1 MLDVIVVVVYFFFLM
16 LIGWL
21 FRTFS
26 KDTNDYF
33 KGGGKMLWWM
43 VGATAFMTQ
52 FSAWSFTGAAGK
64 AFTDGLSV
72 MVVFLGNAF
81 GYFANYLFFAAKARQ
96 MRVVTPIEGVRLRF
110 GKVNEQVFTWATVP
124 YSILQAGIWLNGL
137 AIFVAAVFKI
147 SMPTTIVITGLIV
160 VLMSASGGAWAVIAS
175 DFLQMVIIMAVSFVA
190 SMVAIAKSGGIT
202 PILANGLPE
211 QPLTGPGINY
221 IGLFV
226 IWVIASFAKQFMT
239 TNNMV
244 DAYRYMCAKDT
255 KNARKAA
262 LLAGVLML
270 VGPIIWFLPDWFV
283 AANYPN
289 TDAWNLERLG
299 KSIKDATYY
308 IFVHNELPAGMV
320 GLMMAAMFAATM
332 SSMDSALNRNAGI
345 LVRNVYKVFIN
356 KDADEIKMLKI
367 GKVCTLFLGGIIIM
381 VGLFL
386 NSFQNASLFNLMMMV
401 SSLIAL
407 PMLIPALFGYFI
419 KKTPD
424 WAAWA
429 TILVGAAVS
438 YFVAFVVT
446 PEMIQNIM
454 HLPVALTAREFSDL
468 QSLTLGV
475 CLHAC
480 ITLPFFLLSQL
491 FFKGYS
497 KERQEEVN
505 LFFRNVETEVISNEE
520 KDNNL
525 DNKQRAMLGKLILTM
540 GLAIILLV
548 AVPNPLSQ
556 RLVFIGVGGIVAVIG
571 IGLLLSVK
579 HIPKKTN
586 LLEKNNNLRKE

>member
-110 GKVNEQVFTWATVP
+110 GKVNEQVFTWAAVP

-147 SMPTTIVITGLIV
+147 SMPTTIVITGLVV
-160 VLMSASGGAWAVIAS
+160 VLMSATGGAWAVIAS

-190 SMVAIAKSGGIT
+190 SMVAIVKSGGIA
-202 PILANGLPE
+202 PIFANGLPE

-221 IGLFV
+221 VGLFV

-239 TNNMV
+239 TNNMI
-244 DAYRYMCAKDT
+244 DSYRYMCAKDT

-289 TDAWNLERLG
+289 TDAWNLASLG

-356 KDADEIKMLKI
+356 KDADELKMLKI
-367 GKVCTLFLGGIIIM
+367 GKVCTLFLGVIIIM

-407 PMLIPALFGYFI
+407 PMLIPALFGYFV

-438 YFVAFVVT
+438 YFVAFIVT
-446 PEMIQNIM
+446 PEMIQNIL
-454 HLPVALTAREFSDL
+454 HLPFALTAREFSDL

-475 CLHAC
+475 GLHAC

-497 KERQEEVN
+497 KERQEEVD
-505 LFFRNVETEVISNEE
+505 LFFSNVETEVVTNEE
-520 KDNNL
+520 EDNNL
-525 DNKQRAMLGKLILTM
+525 DNKQREMLGKLILTM
-540 GLAIILLV
+540 GIAIMLLIL
-548 AVPNPLSQ
+548 VPNPFSQ
-556 RLVFIGVGGIVAVIG
+556 RLVFISVGGVVAVVG

-579 HIPKKTN
+579 KIPEQTN
-586 LLEKNNNLRKE
+586 MLEEK

>member
-110 GKVNEQVFTWATVP
+110 GKVNEQVFTWAAVP

-147 SMPTTIVITGLIV
+147 SMPTTIVITGLVV
-160 VLMSASGGAWAVIAS
+160 VLMSATGGAWAVIAS

-190 SMVAIAKSGGIT
+190 SMVAIVKSGGIV
-202 PILANGLPE
+202 PIFANGLPE

-221 IGLFV
+221 VGLFV

-239 TNNMV
+239 TNNMI
-244 DAYRYMCAKDT
+244 DSYRYMCAKDT

-289 TDAWNLERLG
+289 TDAWNLASLG

-356 KDADEIKMLKI
+356 KDADELKMLKI
-367 GKVCTLFLGGIIIM
+367 GKVCTLFLGVIIIM

-407 PMLIPALFGYFI
+407 PMLIPALFGYFV

-438 YFVAFVVT
+438 YFVAFIVT
-446 PEMIQNIM
+446 PEMIQNIL
-454 HLPVALTAREFSDL
+454 HLPFELTAREFSDL

-475 CLHAC
+475 GLHAC

-497 KERQEEVN
+497 KERQEEVD
-505 LFFRNVETEVISNEE
+505 LFFSNVETEVVTNEE
-520 KDNNL
+520 EDNNL
-525 DNKQRAMLGKLILTM
+525 DNKQREMLGKLILTM
-540 GLAIILLV
+540 GIAIMLLIL
-548 AVPNPLSQ
+548 VPNPFSQ
-556 RLVFIGVGGIVAVIG
+556 RLVFISVGGIVAVVG
-571 IGLLLSVK
+571 IGLLVSVK
-579 HIPKKTN
+579 QIPEQTN
-586 LLEKNNNLRKE
+586 MLEEK

>member
-1 MLDVIVVVVYFFFLM
+1 MLDVIVVIVYFFFLM
-16 LIGWL
+16 VIGWL

-72 MVVFLGNAF
+72 MVVFLGNAI

-96 MRVVTPIEGVRLRF
+96 MRVVTPIEGIRLRF
-110 GKVNEQVFTWATVP
+110 GKVNEQVFTWAAVP

-147 SMPTTIVITGLIV
+147 SMPATIVITGLIV

-190 SMVAIAKSGGIT
+190 SMVAIVKSGGIG
-202 PILANGLPE
+202 PIFANGLPDSS
-211 QPLTGPGINY
+211 PITGPGINY
-221 IGLFV
+221 IGLFA

-239 TNNMV
+239 TNNMI
-244 DAYRYMCAKDT
+244 DSYRYMCAKDT

-262 LLAGVLML
+262 LLACILML

-283 AANYPN
+283 AANYAD
-289 TDAWNLERLG
+289 TAAWNLESLG
-299 KSIKDATYY
+299 KSITDATYY

-345 LVRNVYKVFIN
+345 LVRNFYKVFIN
-356 KDADEIKMLKI
+356 KNADEEKMLKV
-367 GKVCTLFLGGIIIM
+367 GKISTLFLGAIVIM

-386 NSFQNASLFNLMMMV
+386 NGLQETSLFNMMMMV

-407 PMLIPALFGYFI
+407 PMLIPALFGYFV

-438 YFVAFVVT
+438 YFVAFVVS
-446 PEMIQNIM
+446 PEMIQNIF
-454 HLPVALTAREFSDL
+454 HLSTPLTSREFGDL

-475 CLHAC
+475 VLHGC

-497 KERQEEVN
+497 KERQAEVN
-505 LFFRNVETEVISNEE
+505 LFFSNVETEVIAE
-520 KDNNL
+520 KEDGENL
-525 DNKQRAMLGKLILTM
+525 DNRQREMLGKLILTM
-540 GLAIILLV
+540 GVAIMALIL
-548 AVPNPLSQ
+548 VPNPLSQ
-556 RLVFIGVGGIVAVIG
+556 RLVFIGVGGIVAIVG
-571 IGLLLSVK
+571 VGLLLSAK
-579 HIPKKTN
+579 QAAKQAGKKAGN
-586 LLEKNNNLRKE
+586 

>member
-110 GKVNEQVFTWATVP
+110 GKVNEQVFTWAAVP

-147 SMPTTIVITGLIV
+147 SMPTTIVITGLVV
-160 VLMSASGGAWAVIAS
+160 VLMSATGGAWAVIAS

-190 SMVAIAKSGGIT
+190 SMVAIVKSGGIV
-202 PILANGLPE
+202 PIFANGLPE

-221 IGLFV
+221 VGLFV

-239 TNNMV
+239 TNNMI
-244 DAYRYMCAKDT
+244 DSYRYMCAKDT

-289 TDAWNLERLG
+289 TDAWNLASLG

-356 KDADEIKMLKI
+356 KDADELKMLKI
-367 GKVCTLFLGGIIIM
+367 GQVCTLFLGAIIIM

-407 PMLIPALFGYFI
+407 PMLIPALFGYFV

-438 YFVAFVVT
+438 YFVAFIVT
-446 PEMIQNIM
+446 PEMIQNIL
-454 HLPVALTAREFSDL
+454 HLPFELTAREFSDL

-475 CLHAC
+475 GLHAC

-497 KERQEEVN
+497 KERQEEVD
-505 LFFRNVETEVISNEE
+505 LFFSNVETEVVTNEE
-520 KDNNL
+520 EDNNL
-525 DNKQRAMLGKLILTM
+525 DNKQREMLGKLILTM
-540 GLAIILLV
+540 GIAIMLLIL
-548 AVPNPLSQ
+548 VPNPFSQ
-556 RLVFIGVGGIVAVIG
+556 RLVFISVGGIVAVVG

-579 HIPKKTN
+579 KIPEQTN
-586 LLEKNNNLRKE
+586 MLEEK